1 MADCASAFFLFCSS
15 SSFTRS
21 SLTRLV
27 SLFGSSSW
35 EALAASSRQSGG
47 GGVDGLPLVGI
58 AKPLPSGRANPL
70 RMADFG
76 STRSWLSSAKLRHQD
91 RVSAE
96 HGVHHIISRAPAWP
110 GPYILQCTELT
121 CFASTPPVLYE

>member
-15 SSFTRS
+15 SSFTSS

-58 AKPLPSGRANPL
+58 ARPLPFWPSESFADGRFWIDSQLAFKRQTAPSGPSFGRT
-70 RMADFG
+70 RRSSHDFSG
-76 STRSWLSSAKLRHQD
+76 S
-91 RVSAE
+91 
-96 HGVHHIISRAPAWP
+96 
-110 GPYILQCTELT
+110 
-121 CFASTPPVLYE
+121 